1 MITREIAEKEFM
13 KWFEAK
19 KLPKKLLEKNADDK
33 EAIISSIE
41 EDILILNEDLS
52 FTQILNFP
60 IQVNNSEPIT
70 KLNYAFR
77 VKEGELA
84 ASMSGIKTED
94 LIGQISICYISALTG
109 LNRGMVRTL
118 DPTDSYL
125 GKKIAAFFF
134 I

>member
-1 MITREIAEKEFM
+1 MVAKEIAEQEFS

-41 EDILILNEDLS
+41 EGVLSLNDDLI
-52 FTQILNFP
+52 FTQKLNFP
-60 IQVNNSEPIT
+60 IKQGDSIIT
-70 KLNYAFR
+70 ELSFKFR
-77 VKEGELA
+77 VTEGELSA
-84 ASMSGIKTED
+84 AMSGIKADD
-94 LIGQISICYISALTG
+94 LIGQIQICYLSALTG
-109 LNRGMVRTL
+109 VSRGIIRTL
-118 DPTDSYL
+118 DPTDSYV